1 MNVYKKTLNFI
12 TIVSLVILIF
22 TGCDSEQSKTNGHI
36 TSEVEFSYNLVDF
49 DKTIEYNG
57 SPISLTF
64 ELYNKADDAEFGIMI
79 FIGGT
84 IQKFKTLEYS
94 KNEYMH
100 TYSLKQNN
108 KKSIDIELLPQNVD
122 AGKYDLYVIAILNPS
137 FTAEAP
143 NYIFGYNHKITYAS
157 TKINITM
164 DLPSNVYTYTDS
176 KSSQITQEEIDS
188 YKNSDGSNQLDK
200 FMDCIIVNNG
210 AKEDRKIMLGD
221 GNLNIDFK
229 LLGGDAASY
238 YLTIFINHKP
248 IKINNKYNNA
258 LINLEKEKSSTVS
271 FNYDFKDIADNSV
284 IYAIAIPAD
293 MSTDTVY
300 PIKSDSIMII
310 K

>member
-12 TIVSLVILIF
+12 TIVLLVILSF
-22 TGCDSEQSKTNGHI
+22 AGCDFEQRKTNSHI
-36 TSEVEFSYNLVDF
+36 ASEVEFSYNLVDF
-49 DKTIEYNG
+49 DKTIEYDG

-79 FIGGT
+79 FIGGN

-100 TYSLKQNN
+100 TYSLKQNH
-108 KKSIDIELLPQNVD
+108 KKSINIEFFPQNVD

-164 DLPSNVYTYTDS
+164 DLPSNLYTYTDS

-200 FMDCIIVNNG
+200 FMDCIILNNG
-210 AKEDRKIMLGD
+210 SKEDRKIMLGD

-229 LLGGDAASY
+229 LLGGDATSY
-238 YLTIFINHKP
+238 YLTVFINHKP
-248 IKINNKYNNA
+248 IKINNK
-258 LINLEKEKSSTVS
+258 
-271 FNYDFKDIADNSV
+271 
-284 IYAIAIPAD
+284 
-293 MSTDTVY
+293 
-300 PIKSDSIMII
+300 
-310 K
+310 